1 MTKTILFYHDLA
13 SPNAYFAN
21 KVLKQIAER
30 TGAQITYRPVLLGG
44 VFKATGNQAPFVAF
58 GNIPAK
64 MKYMQIEMNR
74 FVKQHGLTK
83 FKMNPHFPLNT
94 LVLSRAAVAA
104 DMNGELEAFIT
115 AGEQLVWEDGLKMDD
130 PEVFVDKFT
139 ALGLNGEKL
148 LAQTQDPDVKAKL
161 VANTNEAVD
170 CGVFGVPSFIVDDE
184 LYFGKDTLH
193 EIENVLGLRTR

>member
-1 MTKTILFYHDLA
+1 MTQTVLFYHDLA

-44 VFKATGNQAPFVAF
+44 VFKATGNKAPFVAF

-74 FVKQHGLTK
+74 FAKQHGLTK
-83 FKMNPHFPLNT
+83 FRMNPHFPLNT

-104 DMNGELEAFIT
+104 DINGELEAFIA

-130 PEVFVDKFT
+130 PEIFVDKFT
-139 ALGLNGEKL
+139 GLGLDGEKL
-148 LAQTQDPDVKAKL
+148 LAQTQDPDVKAGL
-161 VANTNEAVD
+161 VANTNEAVES
-170 CGVFGVPSFIVDDE
+170 GVFGIPSFIVNDE

-193 EIENVLGLRTR
+193 QIESALG